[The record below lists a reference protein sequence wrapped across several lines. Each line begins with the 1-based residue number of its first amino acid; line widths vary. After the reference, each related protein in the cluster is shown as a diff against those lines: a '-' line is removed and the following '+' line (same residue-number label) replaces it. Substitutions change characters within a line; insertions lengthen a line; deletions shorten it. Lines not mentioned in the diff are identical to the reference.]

1 MPLNGTVI
9 QMGDYTSM
17 EERINELEMHYMQQE
32 VTIQELNEIVC
43 RQELILER
51 LQQELATLKEQ
62 FLVMSPSVSRDSDQE
77 EPPPHY

>member
-1 MPLNGTVI
+1 
-9 QMGDYTSM
+9 M

-43 RQELILER
+43 RQELLLEQLR
-51 LQQELATLKEQ
+51 RDFATLKEQ
-62 FLVMSPSVSRDSDQE
+62 FMTMSPSVSRDAGQE